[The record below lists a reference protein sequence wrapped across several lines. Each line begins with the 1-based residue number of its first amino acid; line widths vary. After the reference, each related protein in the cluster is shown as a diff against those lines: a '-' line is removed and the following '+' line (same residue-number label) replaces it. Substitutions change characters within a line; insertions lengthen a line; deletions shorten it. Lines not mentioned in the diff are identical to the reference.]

1 MIARRT
7 RRTLKSAVE
16 RITGNAASQRPPLV
30 RLCAG
35 LVVSLAFSLAVAA
48 ELRLGIGSVLDMD
61 VRLKGSIP
69 PE

>member
-16 RITGNAASQRPPLV
+16 RVTGNAASQRPPLV
-30 RLCAG
+30 RFCAG

-48 ELRLGIGSVLDMD
+48 ESAISIGSVLDID
-61 VRLKGSIP
+61 VRLKGSIS